1 MLLAGTASELFIHNT
16 KFELIRNPDVSA
28 QQSAYYFTG
37 DGPMLVANCQFLLS
51 SRNLWDHA
59 VRNRVT
65 FRDNRI
71 DMHDGL
77 GCCMSSEKL
86 LLLRN
91 DLTFHPAA
99 YAGQMNG
106 FFLNEGWVGWNIY
119 NAYIA
124 DNNAHDLNGPG
135 DCQPFAADSAW
146 SCFAGA
152 VQGSTTSSVDVRIDV
167 SGDLKGLDTHEMELL
182 VVQGRGLGQLRRL
195 TASQAGR

>member
-1 MLLAGTASELFIHNT
+1 
-16 KFELIRNPDVSA
+16 
-28 QQSAYYFTG
+28 
-37 DGPMLVANCQFLLS
+37 MLVADCQFFLS

-77 GCCMSSEKL
+77 GFCMSSEKL

-91 DLTFHPAA
+91 ELTFHAAA

-124 DNNAHDLNGPG
+124 GNNAHDLNGAG

-152 VQGSTTSSVDVRIDV
+152 VTGGSANTADVRV
-167 SGDLKGLDTHEMELL
+167 ER
-182 VVQGRGLGQLRRL
+182 QRRF
-195 TASQAGR
+195 QRP